1 MNGKEVA
8 RRLRVP
14 YRTALDLLQSGTIT
28 SRKEKGVWV
37 AEAATVQ
44 RVKRGNDRKLE
55 KLRSDYVRLYWE
67 GLSPDQLQARVRDD
81 MALRGIVCTVSGF
94 AEQAIYAD
102 LMKERNTTR
111 DMTTVPASSARP
123 TLRRASPPSACS
135 SRRCLS
141 S

>member
-1 MNGKEVA
+1 MSKETRGGQLMNGKEVA

-37 AEAATVQ
+37 AEAAAVQ
-44 RVKRGNDRKLE
+44 RFKRGNDRKIE

-67 GLSPDQLQARVRDD
+67 GLSPDRLQARVRDD
-81 MALRGIVCTVSGF
+81 MALRGIVCTAGGF

-102 LMKERNTTR
+102 LMKERNTT
-111 DMTTVPASSARP
+111 
-123 TLRRASPPSACS
+123 
-135 SRRCLS
+135 
-141 S
+141 

>member
-1 MNGKEVA
+1 MSKETRGGQLVNGKEVA

-14 YRTALDLLQSGTIT
+14 YRTALDLLRSGTIT

-44 RVKRGNDRKLE
+44 RFKRGNDRKIE

-81 MALRGIVCTVSGF
+81 MARRGIVCTVGGF

-102 LMKERNTTR
+102 LMKERNTT
-111 DMTTVPASSARP
+111 
-123 TLRRASPPSACS
+123 
-135 SRRCLS
+135 
-141 S
+141 